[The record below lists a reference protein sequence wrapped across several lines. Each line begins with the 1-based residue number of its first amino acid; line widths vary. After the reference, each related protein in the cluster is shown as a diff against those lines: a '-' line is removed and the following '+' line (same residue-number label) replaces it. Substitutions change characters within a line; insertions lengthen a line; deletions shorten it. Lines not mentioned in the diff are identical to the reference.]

1 MSNDKTYHFECI
13 KCGKCCSD
21 KNTIV
26 NLTYTDILR
35 MEYEKKYNLSD
46 FLNFV
51 GFYMFEEDP
60 TAQQLKQMVVP
71 PIQTENGGAFLGL
84 RKQEDGRCIFL
95 NKHNKCKIYKAR
107 PSICRT
113 FPFNFH
119 STADKNGK
127 KKIDIQMR
135 YTAKALEFC
144 PGINENSPEII
155 AEPWLKDGKQAVKE
169 ILLEHV
175 LIKKWNSAVT
185 EGKLNASAENYL
197 RIILNMTDKQNH
209 PRKQSEPETSK
220 KSYQSRLKKKLQQHA
235 NEKKK

>member
-1 MSNDKTYHFECI
+1 MKNDKTYHFECI

-35 MEYEKKYNLSD
+35 MEYEKKYTLSD

-60 TAQQLKQMVVP
+60 TEQQLKQMVVP

-119 STADKNGK
+119 SIADKSGK
-127 KKIDIQMR
+127 KKIDIHMR
-135 YTAKALEFC
+135 YTEKSLEYC
-144 PGINENSPEII
+144 PGISDNSPEII
-155 AEPWLKDGKQAVKE
+155 AEPWLKDGQQAVKE
-169 ILLEHV
+169 ILSEHV
-175 LIKKWNSAVT
+175 LIKKWNTAVK
-185 EGKLNASAENYL
+185 EGKITASAENYL
-197 RIILNMTDKQNH
+197 RIILNMTDKQKE
-209 PRKQSEPETSK
+209 PSKKPVSETAK
-220 KSYQSRLKKKLQQHA
+220 KSYQSRLKKKLQQHIS
-235 NEKKK
+235 EKKK